1 MENLSLYDFN
11 IEEVRRIAD
20 TNSLTRPILEER
32 ALIKNKILEA
42 AECGFYECQARI
54 NFPINRQYFSRLKFA
69 LISLHTSPEEGE
81 GLLYRI
87 SW

>member
-32 ALIKNKILEA
+32 ALVKNKILEA
-42 AECGFYECQARI
+42 AECGFYECQAII

-69 LISLHTSPEEGE
+69 LMPLQPSLEESE
-81 GLLYRI
+81 GLLFRI